1 MPESIVVFIIDDDPD
16 DQDLLIEALMSI
28 DPSIE
33 CFTALNGQEAL
44 TKLETRALPYPSL
57 IFLDLNMPRVDGR
70 RCLHELKKN
79 PKFKSIPVVIYTTS
93 SEEKDKDDMKQLG
106 AMDYM
111 VKQFNFSLLK
121 KQLRQI
127 LPLIMTT

>member
-1 MPESIVVFIIDDDPD
+1 MPESIVVLIIDDDPD

-44 TKLETRALPYPSL
+44 TKLETRALPHPSL

>member
-1 MPESIVVFIIDDDPD
+1 MPEPIIVFIIDDDPD
-16 DQDLLIEALMSI
+16 DQELLIEALTSI

-44 TKLETRALPYPSL
+44 TKLEAKPLRPPSL

-79 PKFKSIPVVIYTTS
+79 PQLKSIPVIVYTTS
-93 SEEKDKDDMKQLG
+93 TDQRDKDEMKQLG
-106 AMDYM
+106 AMDYL
-111 VKQFNFSLLK
+111 VKQSDFLLLK
-121 KQLRQI
+121 NQLNEI
-127 LPLIMTT
+127 ITVIMTM